1 MKSRFVV
8 LLSLGHLVTD
18 INQGALP
25 VLLPFLIS
33 EHHLSYAAAAG
44 IVFATTIASSIVQ
57 PLFGYFADRLSRPW
71 IMPVGL
77 LLAGAGVALI
87 GVVPNYR
94 WIILVAIV
102 SGIGIAAYHPEGARL
117 VTCVAGQDQA
127 TAMSYFGIGGSLG
140 FVAGPA
146 ITTTALLTWGLN
158 GTLLLIAPALV
169 MAAVI
174 ASQLSALLACEAASR
189 GTEKGAPT
197 GDARD
202 AWGPFGRLT
211 LIVIGRSILFYAL
224 NTFIPLYWIHVL
236 HQSRAKGGAA
246 LSVLFAAGIL
256 GNLLG
261 GRLADR
267 FGYQR
272 VILAGSCLMIPLLPA
287 LLWADRPEIVMGL
300 LLPVGFVFSSTY
312 SPMVVMGQR
321 YLPNR
326 VGLASGVTLGLAV
339 AVGGVASPF
348 LGWIADHHGIRMA
361 LAGTIVL
368 PIVSTA
374 LAFTLPDPESVIHR
388 RR

>member
-1 MKSRFVV
+1 MQYRSII
-8 LLSLGHLVTD
+8 LLSLGHLATD

-44 IVFATTIASSIVQ
+44 IVFATTMASSVVQ

-77 LLAGAGVALI
+77 LLSGAGVALI
-87 GVVPNYR
+87 GIVPSYG
-94 WIILVAIV
+94 WILLVATV
-102 SGIGIAAYHPEGARL
+102 SGIGVAAYHPEAARL
-117 VTCVAGQDQA
+117 VTCVAGQEQA

-140 FVAGPA
+140 FVMGPA
-146 ITTTALLTWGLN
+146 LATAALLSWGLS
-158 GTLLLIAPALV
+158 GTLLLIAPVLA
-169 MAAVI
+169 MATVLAP
-174 ASQLSALLACEAASR
+174 QLSALSACEAASR
-189 GTEKGAPT
+189 GTKKAAAT

-211 LIVIGRSILFYAL
+211 LVVIGRSILFYAL

-236 HQSRAKGGAA
+236 HQSKAKGGAA

-261 GRLADR
+261 GKLADR
-267 FGYQR
+267 FGYRR
-272 VILAGSCLMIPLLPA
+272 VVLAGSCLSIPLLPA
-287 LLWADRPEIVMGL
+287 FLWADRPGIAMGL
-300 LLPVGFVFSSTY
+300 LIPVGFIFSSTY

-361 LAGTIVL
+361 LASTIAL
-368 PIVSTA
+368 PVANTA
-374 LAFTLPDPESVIHR
+374 LALTLPDPESLIHR